1 MHVLDRSGHDY
12 RLSGGN
18 EMTWTHDKPKKPG
31 WYWWKRWH
39 GSVAGEE
46 IVTAEV
52 VESERGLLA
61 LFPRHSKSY
70 NSLVIDIAG
79 EWAGPIYPPGAS
91 LK

>member
-1 MHVLDRSGHDY
+1 
-12 RLSGGN
+12 
-18 EMTWTHDKPKKPG
+18 
-31 WYWWKRWH
+31 
-39 GSVAGEE
+39 
-46 IVTAEV
+46 VTAEV